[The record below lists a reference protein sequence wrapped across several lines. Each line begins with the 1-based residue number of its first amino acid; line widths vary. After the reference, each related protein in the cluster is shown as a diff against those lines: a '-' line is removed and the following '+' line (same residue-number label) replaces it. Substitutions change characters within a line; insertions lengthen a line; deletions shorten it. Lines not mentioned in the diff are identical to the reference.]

1 MTKHLLSTIILLS
14 VLSMVQA
21 QVGIGTTTPNSSA
34 VLDVTSTSAGLLPPR
49 MTAIQRNA
57 ISGPS
62 AGLMI
67 WCTDCG
73 TNGELQVYNG
83 TSWTNFTGGTR
94 TSSVRAQ
101 IGSDIDGEAVD
112 DQSGYSVSL
121 SSDGSIVA
129 IGAVQND
136 GNGGNAGHVRVY
148 QNVSGTW
155 TQVGSDID
163 GEASNDWSG
172 RSVSLDSSGTTLAI
186 GARYNNG
193 NGSNSGHV
201 RVYQNISGTWTQVG
215 SDIDGDAAGDY
226 SGYSVSLSSD
236 GSILAIGAPYND
248 GNGTSSGHV
257 RVYQNVS
264 GTWTQVGSDIDGE
277 AANDYSGWS
286 VSLSND
292 GSIVAIGAI
301 SNDGNGSNSGHVRV
315 YKNVSGTWTKVG
327 SDIDGEVANDES
339 GYSVSLSSDGSIVA
353 IGARYNDG
361 NGTSSG
367 HVRVYKNVSGTW
379 TKVGSDI
386 DGEAAYDQSGYSV
399 SLINDG
405 SIVAIA
411 ARYNDGGGADAGHV
425 RIYQN
430 VSGTWTQVGSDIDGE
445 ASNDWSGFSVSLSS
459 DGSIVAIG
467 AIKNDGNGSSSGHVR
482 VISLGGL

>member
-21 QVGIGTTTPNSSA
+21 QVGIGTNTPNSSA
-34 VLDVTSTSAGLLPPR
+34 ALVVTSTSAGLLPPR
-49 MTAIQRNA
+49 MTAAQRNA

-101 IGSDIDGEAVD
+101 IGSDIDGEAASD
-112 DQSGYSVSL
+112 YSGFSVSL
-121 SSDGSIVA
+121 SSDGNIVA
-129 IGAVQND
+129 IGATYND
-136 GNGGNAGHVRVY
+136 GGNGTNSGHVRVY

-172 RSVSLDSSGTTLAI
+172 
-186 GARYNNG
+186 
-193 NGSNSGHV
+193 
-201 RVYQNISGTWTQVG
+201 
-215 SDIDGDAAGDY
+215 
-226 SGYSVSLSSD
+226 YSVSLSSD
-236 GSILAIGAPYND
+236 GSILAIGAPNND
-248 GNGTSSGHV
+248 GNGNEAGHV

-292 GSIVAIGAI
+292 GSIVAIGAKT
-301 SNDGNGSNSGHVRV
+301 NDGNGNNSGHVRV
-315 YKNVSGTWTKVG
+315 YQNVSGTWTQVG

-339 GYSVSLSSDGSIVA
+339 GWSVSLDSRGTTVA

-367 HVRVYKNVSGTW
+367 HVRV
-379 TKVGSDI
+379 
-386 DGEAAYDQSGYSV
+386 
-399 SLINDG
+399 
-405 SIVAIA
+405 
-411 ARYNDGGGADAGHV
+411 
-425 RIYQN
+425 YQN

-445 ASNDWSGFSVSLSS
+445 ASNDWSGYSVSLSS

-467 AIKNDGNGSSSGHVR
+467 APYNDGNGSSAGHVRVYENVSGTWTQVGSDIDGEAASDNSGYSVSLSNDGSTVAIGATYNDGNGNEAGHVR